1 MTHNESISYIKL
13 CAIKDI
19 GAITAMR
26 LLKHFGSPQK
36 IFEATKTE
44 LMQVEKI
51 GAKTADAILQ
61 GKDLVDTS
69 KILDAMNR
77 IGARYIDFNSPD
89 YPKNLQPL
97 TDKPVGI
104 YAIGDCD
111 LSAPAISI
119 VGSRNCTVYG
129 QLMARRFA
137 SAFAQAGFTVISGMA
152 RGIDSMAHLGALE
165 AGGKT
170 IAVLGS
176 GVDVVYP
183 PENMDLYKKII
194 AQGAVISEFPMGS
207 RADRQNFPIRN
218 RIVAGMSVATVV
230 VESDLKGGSMIT
242 ARVAAEYGRDVFA
255 IPGRIDSALS
265 RGCNAL
271 IRDGAILASSPQDVI
286 DALNFSKPVQMSLF
300 DSQPNKTKIC
310 ETQTSLP
317 EETKK
322 ESCQLPK
329 QNLSPDE
336 ATLFQIISREKT
348 VHIDTLCELSKL
360 EMKRC
365 IPALLMLEIK
375 RLICKD
381 AGGNYSL
388 KN

>member
-1 MTHNESISYIKL
+1 MTTEESILYIKL
-13 CAIKDI
+13 CSIKDI

-26 LLKHFGSPQK
+26 LLKHFGTPQK
-36 IFEATKTE
+36 IFSATKSE

-51 GAKTADAILQ
+51 GEKTANAILQ
-61 GKDLVDTS
+61 GKELVDTS

-77 IGARYIDFNSPD
+77 IGARYINFKSTD
-89 YPKNLQPL
+89 YPENLQPL
-97 TDKPVGI
+97 PDKPVGL
-104 YAIGDCD
+104 YCIGECN

-129 QLMARRFA
+129 QLIARRFA
-137 SAFAQAGFTVISGMA
+137 AAFAQAGYTVISGMA

-194 AQGAVISEFPMGS
+194 AQGAVISEFPMGT

-218 RIVAGMSVATVV
+218 RIVAGMSVATLV
-230 VESDLKGGSMIT
+230 VESDIKGGSMIT

-271 IRDGAILASSPQDVI
+271 IRDGAILASSPQDI
-286 DALNFSKPVQMSLF
+286 IEALNFAKPVQMTLF
-300 DSQPNKTKIC
+300 DSPSPKTKIC
-310 ETQTSLP
+310 ETQQTLTSTQ
-317 EETKK
+317 EEK
-322 ESCQLPK
+322 SQQPK

-336 ATLFQIISREKT
+336 LALFQIISREKI
-348 VHIDTLCELSKL
+348 VHIDTLCELSKI

-365 IPALLMLEIK
+365 IPTLLMLEIK

>member
-1 MTHNESISYIKL
+1 MTTEESILYIKL
-13 CAIKDI
+13 CSIKDI

-26 LLKHFGSPQK
+26 LLKHFGTPQK
-36 IFEATKTE
+36 IFSATKSE

-51 GAKTADAILQ
+51 GEKTANAILQ
-61 GKDLVDTS
+61 GKELVDTS

-77 IGARYIDFNSPD
+77 IGARYINFKSTD
-89 YPKNLQPL
+89 YPENLQPL
-97 TDKPVGI
+97 PDKPVGL
-104 YAIGDCD
+104 YCIGECN

-129 QLMARRFA
+129 QLIARRFA
-137 SAFAQAGFTVISGMA
+137 AAFAQAGYTVISGMA

-194 AQGAVISEFPMGS
+194 AQGAVISEFPMGT

-218 RIVAGMSVATVV
+218 RIVAGMSVATLV
-230 VESDLKGGSMIT
+230 VESDIKGGSMIT

-271 IRDGAILASSPQDVI
+271 IRDGAILASSPQDI
-286 DALNFSKPVQMSLF
+286 IEALNFAKPVQMTLF
-300 DSQPNKTKIC
+300 DSPSAKTKIC
-310 ETQTSLP
+310 ETQQTLTSIQ
-317 EETKK
+317 EEK
-322 ESCQLPK
+322 SQQPK

-336 ATLFQIISREKT
+336 LALFQIISREKI
-348 VHIDTLCELSKL
+348 VHIDTLCELSKI

-365 IPALLMLEIK
+365 IPTLLMLEIK